1 MRIAKAI
8 ASFFYVGFVPIVPG
22 TFGSMAGLIVYFLLL
37 PLNSWQIYLGVFAL
51 VTFIGIWAAGR
62 AEHESGIVDPSFVV
76 IDEVAGQLATLF
88 LIPFNWVF
96 VIAGFL
102 IFRFLDIVK
111 PFPARQA
118 ERLPGGYGIML
129 DDVMAG
135 IYGNIIMHIVVFVWQ
150 KIF

>member
-1 MRIAKAI
+1 M
-8 ASFFYVGFVPIVPG
+8 G
-22 TFGSMAGLIVYFLLL
+22 GLLVYFLLL
-37 PLNSWQIYLGVFAL
+37 PVASWQIYLGVFAVITL
-51 VTFIGIWAAGR
+51 IGIWAAGR

-76 IDEVAGQLATLF
+76 IDEVSGQLATLF

-96 VIAGFL
+96 VIVGFL
-102 IFRFLDIVK
+102 LFRFLDIVK

-129 DDVMAG
+129 DDVLAG
-135 IYGNIIMHIVVFVWQ
+135 IYGNILMHIFVFVWH